1 MGKIISIDEINRAAM
16 DGREDVLID
25 LCRVFDHESY
35 FDPVFDP
42 PQSFLDYCKKYW
54 EDYYNAI
61 MSAKPA
67 VPIFYAEDETGVLY
81 FYHGKTRIRV
91 REHFAGTGRSYGA
104 IVEDAIRFSAKND
117 GKSPLIAAI

>member
-1 MGKIISIDEINRAAM
+1 MGKIINIEEINRAAM
-16 DGREDVLID
+16 DDREDVLID
-25 LCRVFDHESY
+25 LCR
-35 FDPVFDP
+35 VFDP